1 MYKAGNIFISLFL
14 LFIICHRSTAQDE
27 FPRKSENGLNQLLPA
42 KSILLVNDDEN
53 SINLRFS
60 LSLDNQKWKE
70 FLIRKN
76 SNEVYELGSTSSI
89 FIRICTPPDKCVI
102 YKLDELKRYKIYYNY
117 PESRWDLVWL
127 RN

>member
-1 MYKAGNIFISLFL
+1 MYNTGRFFINLIILFML
-14 LFIICHRSTAQDE
+14 CKEAAAQDE
-27 FPRKSENGLNQLLPA
+27 FPRKSENGLSQLLPA

-60 LSLDNQKWKE
+60 LSLDNQIWKE

-76 SNEVYELGSTSSI
+76 SNEVYELGNNNAI
-89 FIRICTPPDKCVI
+89 FIKICTPPDKCVN
-102 YKLDELKRYKIYYNY
+102 YKLEELKRYKIYFNY